1 MVTAICGAQR
11 VISLERLFPGTPG
24 PITGGSVEKSKA
36 LSQPQLPDTYGFPE
50 PTARIQTGR
59 IEEYVRGMA
68 TQIQTLQARQLRQ
81 ETQMRRTRRDL
92 SVVKKV
98 ALWIVARAAA
108 LPTDYDGDCI
118 QFKLSYSTFAPFLLF
133 LIEWLDYS
141 CTDSLPSYLGI
152 LHILVYKVYI
162 DGMPTMSSQ
171 DRKATLREFY
181 AVVYPSLQQ
190 LEGFVNVLV
199 QDNNSRTQ
207 FPEALG
213 IEAIEG
219 KRDLSGTNNIE
230 RDDECGICM
239 ECCTKIVLPDCGHSM
254 CNRCF
259 HEW

>member
-1 MVTAICGAQR
+1 MWQKQPHKSSYRESIKT
-11 VISLERLFPGTPG
+11 LEAD
-24 PITGGSVEKSKA
+24 VQHA
-36 LSQPQLPDTYGFPE
+36 N
-50 PTARIQTGR
+50 
-59 IEEYVRGMA
+59 
-68 TQIQTLQARQLRQ
+68 TL
-81 ETQMRRTRRDL
+81 
-92 SVVKKV
+92 
-98 ALWIVARAAA
+98 AAA